1 MAEHGACGS
10 EGMSRE
16 WSMGYVMGYR
26 SVPLVRVHVRRQLA
40 LWRWG
45 GDAQDAALVVSELV
59 TNAIQY
65 GRQVGRRVWV
75 RLAVREDG
83 SLVID
88 VSDPQTT
95 QPPRVPDASPPGPE
109 DERGR
114 GLFLARGLG
123 AELSWFP
130 REFAGK
136 TVRAT
141 LEPARVP
148 RPPQET
154 WDEEVGGTLRLP

>member
-1 MAEHGACGS
+1 MAEHGACSS
-10 EGMSRE
+10 EGMARE

-40 LWRWG
+40 LWRWA
-45 GDAQDAALVVSELV
+45 GDAQDAAVVVSELV

-65 GRQVGRRVWV
+65 GRRVGRRVWV

-88 VSDPQTT
+88 VSDPQATL
-95 QPPRVPDASPPGPE
+95 PPRVLDPLPSPPGPE
-109 DERGR
+109 EERGR

-130 REFAGK
+130 REFVGK

-141 LEPARVP
+141 LEPGRGPVAG
-148 RPPQET
+148 EA
-154 WDEEVGGTLRLP
+154 EEVGGTLRLP

>member
-10 EGMSRE
+10 EGMARE
-16 WSMGYVMGYR
+16 WSMGYVMAHR

-40 LWRWG
+40 LWAWG
-45 GDAQDAALVVSELV
+45 GDAQDAQDAAVVVSELV

-65 GRQVGRRVWV
+65 GRRVGRRVWV

-95 QPPRVPDASPPGPE
+95 LPPRVLDPSPPGPE

-114 GLFLARGLG
+114 GLFLSRGLG

-141 LEPARVP
+141 LEP
-148 RPPQET
+148 RPVAGRAG
-154 WDEEVGGTLRLP
+154 DGEVGETLRLS

>member
-10 EGMSRE
+10 EGTVRE
-16 WSMGYVMGYR
+16 WSMGYVMAHR

-40 LWRWG
+40 LWGWG
-45 GDAQDAALVVSELV
+45 GDAYDAAVVVSELV

-65 GRQVGRRVWV
+65 GRRIGRRVWV

-83 SLVID
+83 ALVID
-88 VSDPQTT
+88 VSDPQAEL
-95 QPPRVPDASPPGPE
+95 PPRVLDPSPPGPE

-130 REFAGK
+130 REFVGK

-141 LEPARVP
+141 LEPAAGRQAP
-148 RPPQET
+148 GRAGDGEL
-154 WDEEVGGTLRLP
+154 GGTLRLP

>member
-1 MAEHGACGS
+1 MAEHGACS
-10 EGMSRE
+10 TEGMARE

-40 LWRWG
+40 LWGWR
-45 GDAQDAALVVSELV
+45 GDAHDAAVVVSELV

-65 GRQVGRRVWV
+65 GRRIGRRVWV

-88 VSDPQTT
+88 VSDPQAA
-95 QPPRVPDASPPGPE
+95 QPPRMPDGSLPGPE
-109 DERGR
+109 EERGR

-141 LEPARVP
+141 LEPGRGPAAGAA
-148 RPPQET
+148 
-154 WDEEVGGTLRLP
+154 EEVGGTLRLP

>member
-1 MAEHGACGS
+1 MAEHGACSS
-10 EGMSRE
+10 EGTARE

-45 GDAQDAALVVSELV
+45 GDAQDAAVVVSELV

-65 GRQVGRRVWV
+65 GRRIGRRVWV

-88 VSDPQTT
+88 VSDPQATL
-95 QPPRVPDASPPGPE
+95 PPRVLDPSLPGPE
-109 DERGR
+109 EERGR

-130 REFAGK
+130 REFVGK

-141 LEPARVP
+141 LEPGP
-148 RPPQET
+148 RPGPTSE
-154 WDEEVGGTLRLP
+154 EEVGGTLRLP

>member
-1 MAEHGACGS
+1 M
-10 EGMSRE
+10 
-16 WSMGYVMGYR
+16 
-26 SVPLVRVHVRRQLA
+26 
-40 LWRWG
+40 
-45 GDAQDAALVVSELV
+45 VSELV

-65 GRQVGRRVWV
+65 GRQVGRRVRV

-95 QPPRVPDASPPGPE
+95 QPPRRPEASPPGPE

-130 REFAGK
+130 RECVGK

-141 LEPARVP
+141 LEPTRVP
-148 RPPQET
+148 QEAR
-154 WDEEVGGTLRLP
+154 DEEVGGTLRLP

>member
-1 MAEHGACGS
+1 
-10 EGMSRE
+10 
-16 WSMGYVMGYR
+16 MGYVMAYR

-40 LWRWG
+40 LWGWG
-45 GDAQDAALVVSELV
+45 GDAYDAAVVVSELV

-65 GRQVGRRVWV
+65 GRRIGRRVWV

-83 SLVID
+83 ALVID
-88 VSDPQTT
+88 VSDPQAA
-95 QPPRVPDASPPGPE
+95 QPPRMKEPPPGPE

-130 REFAGK
+130 REFVGK

-141 LEPARVP
+141 LEPTPVSRGAG
-148 RPPQET
+148 
-154 WDEEVGGTLRLP
+154 DGGLGETLRLP